1 MSDKPA
7 GWRGRFVLG
16 ALIPLM
22 GLPTAAPAQIHSTE
36 ALHATLRG
44 WEDDVRVTI
53 FDRSGA
59 YHGRLSDRGILQRFH
74 ELMDQEYSIDLWS
87 SDFSLSED
95 YAWYT
100 QRRGARWW
108 GGSIDRRSLAQR
120 AEIAGAVS
128 LGETWSF
135 DLILTQEA
143 SLRARRVAFRATLQK
158 SFWDGGVLGFVTG
171 WLQADKPDI
180 DLELGLQL
188 KPGNNDITVAFGAL
202 DLASDLIYQR
212 LGVRPDRAPQR
223 LDYTQH
229 PFTTRVAIDVP
240 IASQFRAELYGL
252 VMFPSHVRV
261 ISQTATD
268 SSFAQGERYAYAGGL
283 LEWAPTPQTAV
294 GAFGTWVGAELDRVT
309 LDQGPSTDDFRL
321 TEQTGQIGVY
331 GMHRIVSRLVAEV
344 RLGHEWRVENR
355 RRPDPTVAPTTD
367 YEDRSLIGRATM
379 TYRAKTGFRAGL
391 GFDFLGRN
399 VIGTDSVP
407 GAFQEA
413 NNTRV
418 RFDIGWHIN
427 HSAMFVLGVN
437 ADLDGDGGATHT
449 RFDGAHVRFQLFW

>member
-1 MSDKPA
+1 
-7 GWRGRFVLG
+7 L
-16 ALIPLM
+16 
-22 GLPTAAPAQIHSTE
+22 E
-36 ALHATLRG
+36 
-44 WEDDVRVTI
+44 
-53 FDRSGA
+53 
-59 YHGRLSDRGILQRFH
+59 
-74 ELMDQEYSIDLWS
+74 
-87 SDFSLSED
+87 
-95 YAWYT
+95 
-100 QRRGARWW
+100 
-108 GGSIDRRSLAQR
+108 
-120 AEIAGAVS
+120 
-128 LGETWSF
+128 
-135 DLILTQEA
+135 
-143 SLRARRVAFRATLQK
+143 
-158 SFWDGGVLGFVTG
+158 
-171 WLQADKPDI
+171 ADKPDI

-268 SSFAQGERYAYAGGL
+268 SSFTQGERYAYAGGL